1 MLSLEAGFLVVG
13 KLIVGKL
20 IAGKLIA
27 GKLIAGKLIAVRLI
41 ASNQGRLAVS
51 CLSLLALI
59 RTFVACILIIGRDN
73 ISCLFGCI
81 FGCIF
86 IGSS

>member
-27 GKLIAGKLIAVRLI
+27 GRLI

-73 ISCLFGCI
+73 ISCLFGCL